1 MNSMEYE
8 NIINLLDPKNNRKI
22 TRPTNCASTKD
33 ATLIALLNY
42 SSKVWR
48 TFKIPLTNCKTSL
61 ISQQI
66 VVSEILLVKHYL

>member
-1 MNSMEYE
+1 MEYQ

-22 TRPTNCASTKD
+22 TGPTNCASTKD

-48 TFKIPLTNCKTSL
+48 TFKIPLTNCKTSRT
-61 ISQQI
+61 SQQI
-66 VVSEILLVKHYL
+66 VVFEILLVNYYL